1 MCCLSAISLFLPR
14 PFLIFSL
21 FQKEKKREEK
31 KRKKRTVGGGGNHA
45 NNHHQSYAMMDWKS
59 RRWNRLH
66 FVDFFGNILPFLG
79 PNVKRLIRRIDPF
92 LIYISAAL
100 LPYTVDA
107 DEWPSTDET
116 KKSRSTSISI
126 HFSLFFFWLLLDK
139 PKKVKIIHVWP
150 AHNFNKR
157 NVFRFRQSDATHNRI
172 EMKQLANIYE
182 DEDED
187 ER

>member
-1 MCCLSAISLFLPR
+1 MCCLSAISLFCPD
-14 PFLIFSL
+14 PFWF
-21 FQKEKKREEK
+21 FFPFTTEKKWEEKRRKEK
-31 KRKKRTVGGGGNHA
+31 KRKKWTVGGGGNHA

-100 LPYTVDA
+100 LLRCCRTVDA

-116 KKSRSTSISI
+116 KKSGSTSISI
-126 HFSLFFFWLLLDK
+126 HFSLFFFFFFFWLNK

-150 AHNFNKR
+150 AQNFNKR
-157 NVFRFRQSDATHNRI
+157 NVFRFRQSDATQSHRNETI
-172 EMKQLANIYE
+172 GQ
-182 DEDED
+182 
-187 ER
+187 